1 MATDDKKSAQ
11 DKQAE
16 LEKEEYY
23 PHSKEESYPHSI
35 VEEEII
41 IEGVID
47 DDDNLEIGDLEEEGF
62 YTSSIENTAFDNT
75 ALDDTPIDSSSITDG
90 PLKDASLDDAALE
103 YIHSDKKDKMN
114 DTDKLYDS
122 SDIDDSTDKNSDN
135 KYSDDTP
142 DYISGD
148 GDKIEELDDKI
159 VAETNELLK
168 EKRAHKKNCGCHH

>member
-23 PHSKEESYPHSI
+23 PHSI

-41 IEGVID
+41 IEGIIDEDDLEID
-47 DDDNLEIGDLEEEGF
+47 DLEDESLYI
-62 YTSSIENTAFDNT
+62 SSMENTTLN
-75 ALDDTPIDSSSITDG
+75 DTSINQSPITDG
-90 PLKDASLDDAALE
+90 PLEDASLDDAALE
-103 YIHSDKKDKMN
+103 YIHSDKEDGINVTSKLHDSSNFDDSIDK
-114 DTDKLYDS
+114 DTDK
-122 SDIDDSTDKNSDN
+122 KN
-135 KYSDDTP
+135 KKP
-142 DYISGD
+142 DYASGD

-168 EKRAHKKNCGCHH
+168 EKRAQKKNCGCHH